1 MIMLK
6 CRHKH
11 SPNSQYEQ
19 IERSASITHCNHI
32 FSQHFARCEWLL
44 FSLALCVSLLLQMYP
59 HWMEERTHI
68 VFLITAS
75 SKQSESMPIQHPIH
89 RIAPQRITVELI
101 SHCVFLIAGKTIK
114 KFKAPYGWLCAPDGS
129 KPVNIFIVIKPQSV
143 WRECKRETPK
153 SFPSNKCRKLC
164 VFSAHNR
171 VATLHPHVW
180 INKRKCFSF
189 G

>member
-1 MIMLK
+1 MIAFFTRCVCFIIITNVSALNGGTNA
-6 CRHKH
+6 H
-11 SPNSQYEQ
+11 S
-19 IERSASITHCNHI
+19 
-32 FSQHFARCEWLL
+32 F
-44 FSLALCVSLLLQMYP
+44 P
-59 HWMEERTHI
+59 HYS
-68 VFLITAS
+68 VFKTKRIDADTAS
-75 SKQSESMPIQHPIH
+75 NPSYRTAAHH
-89 RIAPQRITVELI
+89 RRTYFALRF
-101 SHCVFLIAGKTIK
+101 SHSGKTIK
-114 KFKAPYGWLCAPDGS
+114 KFKAPYGWLCATDGS

-143 WRECKRETPK
+143 WRECERETPK